1 MLDQYQAN
9 PEQLSLELPM
19 SYLPPETQGLYVIN
33 CVAHVSLVFAKL
45 KQHTRRLDGVHR
57 GQKTWGSIYP
67 RYTGLCSNTPLTH
80 VLTRPLA
87 YSLFTRTLTT
97 CRPCMTILSMTY
109 CKLLIAGVCPW
120 SRMNKYCDNK
130 RCCNSNKAM
139 GSLQPCSR
147 ARPHSS

>member
-57 GQKTWGSIYP
+57 GQKT
-67 RYTGLCSNTPLTH
+67 
-80 VLTRPLA
+80 
-87 YSLFTRTLTT
+87 
-97 CRPCMTILSMTY
+97 
-109 CKLLIAGVCPW
+109 
-120 SRMNKYCDNK
+120 
-130 RCCNSNKAM
+130 
-139 GSLQPCSR
+139 
-147 ARPHSS
+147 